1 MKKASDALTPTGARL
16 SEVLDSRSGTTAR
29 VLARAARLQALSA
42 ELQKLDAP
50 WAPALRVANLRG
62 DCVVVFADNAAAA
75 ARARLESRRITEWL
89 QRRGVDC
96 RRVEIRVRPAARR
109 QTNSARAGD

>member
-62 DCVVVFADNAAAA
+62 DCVVVFTHLGEFALFAFEF
-75 ARARLESRRITEWL
+75 RSKFGSSRL
-89 QRRGVDC
+89 
-96 RRVEIRVRPAARR
+96 
-109 QTNSARAGD
+109 